1 MFVDVFFVILD
12 DLFKGMGM
20 LRLENHC
27 LEMLYAEARKHYP
40 AECCGLLG
48 GIRDDQVWHVQA
60 VLPLR
65 NVVSAG
71 VHESYQIDPQERHEK
86 EAALRAKGLELMGF
100 YHSHPD
106 HGVYFSQRDLEHSE
120 EYQFGEPWLKPV
132 YAYVVVS
139 VQGGVVKDYG
149 AFIVEEGLSK
159 SIQSEILEQRS
170 HLHVS

>member
-1 MFVDVFFVILD
+1 
-12 DLFKGMGM
+12 M

-27 LEMLYAEARKHYP
+27 LEQLHAEAQKHYP
-40 AECCGLLG
+40 SECCGLLAG
-48 GIRDDQVWHVQA
+48 MREDRVWHVQD

-65 NVVSAG
+65 NVVAAG
-71 VHESYQIDPQERHEK
+71 VYDSYQIDPQERHEK
-86 EAALRAKGLELMGF
+86 ESTLRAKGLELVGF

-139 VQGGVVKDYG
+139 VEDGVVKDHG
-149 AFIVEEGLSK
+149 AFIVEEGQSK
-159 SIQSEILEQRS
+159 AIPSEILEQRS